1 MALTKYKLGDLIHE
15 LYVHNTDLMYGIE
28 SVRGISN
35 SKEIMTSK
43 ADIDESVLHKFYVVY
58 PGEFIYNPRTT
69 RMGDKV
75 GLAYNNTTEPLL
87 FSFNNIAFA
96 IKDSAKEILLEE
108 YLYLYFNRSEFDR
121 YAITNS
127 WGSATELFTFEEMC
141 DIDIELPDLPTQQK
155 YVDIY
160 KAMVANQQSYERG
173 LEDLRLIC
181 DGHFDDAKK
190 KKTVPLGTLIERVDS
205 RNSDNSFGEFDVKGI
220 TNNKEFAETRADISS
235 TDLSKFK
242 IVEQWH
248 FAYNSRTD
256 GRDMLVLA
264 LNKEEKPV
272 IVTFN
277 YNVFKICSAM
287 SNVIDAEYLYA
298 YFKRSEFDRRVRFSS
313 WGSSQELLSWDN
325 LCDIKVPV
333 PDIQIQKSIA
343 NVMNVYILRK
353 KINEQLKAQI
363 KGICPILIRGSLE
376 EGKA

>member
-1 MALTKYKLGDLIHE
+1 MALTKYKLGQLVQLEDERNSDGKFTLDD
-15 LYVHNTDLMYGIE
+15 VK
-28 SVRGISN
+28 GISIQ
-35 SKEIMTSK
+35 KVFIETK
-43 ADIDESVLHKFYVVY
+43 ADMQDVSLTPYILVKPDFFAYVTVTSRN
-58 PGEFIYNPRTT
+58 GGKIT
-69 RMGDKV
+69 
-75 GLAYNNTTEPLL
+75 LAHNDTENTYIVSSSYIVFSIKRRDLL
-87 FSFNNIAFA
+87 IS
-96 IKDSAKEILLEE
+96 D
-108 YLYLYFNRSEFDR
+108 YLFMYFNRPEFDR
-121 YAITNS
+121 YARFSS
-127 WGSATELFTFEEMC
+127 WGSARETFDWDTMC

-173 LEDLRLIC
+173 LEELRLIC

-363 KGICPILIRGSLE
+363 KDICPILIRGSLE
-376 EGKA
+376 EGKV